1 MNFISSK
8 TKYLQAKMT
17 ASKLPKHKELKPE
30 ELRWKCDPNIF
41 EFESTEDIDPI
52 EGILGQERALKAIRM
67 GVDLRSP
74 GYNIYIAGL
83 SGSGKA
89 TTVKQM
95 LEKISSDC
103 PRLYDYAYVNNFR
116 DPDQP
121 LLIKFNKGQA
131 KEFKQDLNSAI
142 EVLKQRI
149 PITLDSELYL
159 SRKKNIVDEYNQKE
173 QDLMTSFDE
182 ELRKKGFS
190 LGQIRVG
197 EQIRPDIIPLIDG
210 QPVPVFQLEELIKQ
224 NKLTKEAAQ
233 QIVKDYNGHQPKLQT
248 IFKKGLK
255 ISQEFQEKLQQ
266 LEKESAEVIVLGI
279 FEGLKEKYNS
289 NSALE
294 HLNTIEDNI
303 LNNIQIFKGTKPE
316 GEITQEGLMIDYFRE
331 YDLNIILDNSETNE
345 CPVIV
350 ETNPIFTNLFGTI
363 EKVNDGKGNWYSDF
377 TNIKAGSLLRANGG
391 YLVLNVMHLFE
402 ETGVWK
408 SLKRVLTYNKLEIQ
422 ESPYHL
428 SMSSTSLK
436 PQPIDIDTKVI
447 LIGSQI
453 IYSYLTER
461 EYDFKKMFKVKAD
474 FDYEINRSDNV
485 VVEYAQVINK
495 LIKQEKLKEFD
506 KSAIAYLLEISAIMA
521 GRQNKL
527 TLRFSRIADL
537 AREASFWATDDGF
550 NVVSAAHIEK
560 AYQLARERHGML
572 EDKVTEM
579 FENKT
584 LLIDTDGEEVGQ
596 INGLAVY
603 NADFYSFGRP
613 TRITATVSLGSGT
626 IINVEREAG
635 MSGRHYNKGVLII
648 SGYFKETF
656 GQDQPLSFNAN
667 LVFEQSYG
675 MVDGDS
681 ASCTEIFALL
691 STLSGLPIK
700 QSIAVT
706 GSLNQKGTVQPIG
719 GVNEKIEGFF
729 DICKLNGLTG
739 NQGVIIP
746 IQNVIDLMLREDVI
760 EAVKKNKFHIYPIAR
775 VEEGIEI
782 LTGVKAGNK
791 TEKGYEEGTVFDK
804 VEKKIRELYAKSRA
818 VKSKNEDV
826 EKNKI
831 IPDKNKKSSIKKS
844 GNKKPGR
851 RIK

>member
-1 MNFISSK
+1 
-8 TKYLQAKMT
+8 MT
-17 ASKLPKHKELKPE
+17 SLKPIKQRELKPE
-30 ELRWKCDPNIF
+30 ELRWKCDPEIF
-41 EFESTEDIDPI
+41 EFDSTEDVDPI

-89 TTVKQM
+89 TTVKKM

-103 PRLYDYAYVNNFR
+103 PRLYDYAYVNNFK

-121 LLIKFNKGQA
+121 LLIRFHKGQA
-131 KEFKQDLNSAI
+131 KEFKQDLYAAI
-142 EVLKQRI
+142 EILKQRI
-149 PITLDSELYL
+149 PLALESDLYL
-159 SRKKNIVDEYNQKE
+159 ARRKNIIDDYNQKE
-173 QDLMTSFDE
+173 QELMNSFDN
-182 ELRKKGFS
+182 ELRQKGFS
-190 LGQIRVG
+190 LGQIKVG
-197 EQIRPDIIPLIDG
+197 DQIRPDIIPLING
-210 QPVPVFQLEELIKQ
+210 EPVPVFQLEDLIKQ
-224 NKLTKEAAQ
+224 NKLSKDDAQ
-233 QIVKDYNGHQPKLQT
+233 KIVNDYNSHQQKLQV

-255 ISQEFQEKLQQ
+255 ISQDFQERLQL

-279 FEGLKEKYNS
+279 FEGLKEKYNA

-294 HLNTIEDNI
+294 HLNNVEENI
-303 LNNIQIFKGTKPE
+303 LNNIQIFKGVKPE
-316 GEITQEGLMIDYFRE
+316 GEMTQEGLLIDYFRD
-331 YDLNIILDNSETNE
+331 YDINIILDNTDTTE

-350 ETNPIFTNLFGTI
+350 ETNPTYTNLFGTI
-363 EKVNDGKGNWYSDF
+363 ERVNDGKGNWYSDF

-391 YLVLNVMHLFE
+391 YLVLNIMHLFE
-402 ETGVWK
+402 ESGVWK
-408 SLKRVLTYNKLEIQ
+408 SLKRVLTYSKLEIQ
-422 ESPYHL
+422 ESPYHFT
-428 SMSSTSLK
+428 MAATSLK

-447 LIGSQI
+447 LIGSQM
-453 IYSYLTER
+453 IYAYLSER

-474 FDYEINRSDNV
+474 FDYEITRNDSV
-485 VVEYAQVINK
+485 IAEYIKVIKK
-495 LIKQEKLKEFD
+495 LIKEEKLKEFD
-506 KSAIAYLLEISAIMA
+506 KTAIADLLEISAMMA

-527 TLRFSRIADL
+527 TLRFSRIADI
-537 AREASFWATDDGF
+537 AREASFWAADDGF
-550 NVVSAAHIEK
+550 NIVSAAHIEK
-560 AYQLARERHGML
+560 AYQLAKERHGML
-572 EDKVTEM
+572 EEKVTEM

-584 LLIDTDGEEVGQ
+584 LLIDTDGEKVGQ

-648 SGYFKETF
+648 SGYFRETF

-706 GSLNQKGTVQPIG
+706 GSLNQKGDVQPIG

-746 IQNVIDLMLREDVI
+746 IQNVEDLMLRHDVI
-760 EAVKKNKFHIYPIAR
+760 DAVSKNKFHIYPISR

-782 LTGVKAGNK
+782 LTGVKAGMK
-791 TEKGYEEGTVFDK
+791 TTTGYEEGSVFDR
-804 VEKKIRELYAKSRA
+804 VEKKIKELFEKSRA
-818 VKSKNEDV
+818 IRSRNNEEEKKQMNKKKISKKANNKNPRPVKKSK
-826 EKNKI
+826 K
-831 IPDKNKKSSIKKS
+831 
-844 GNKKPGR
+844 
-851 RIK
+851 

>member
-1 MNFISSK
+1 MNLISSK
-8 TKYLQAKMT
+8 TKYLQANMAAPKP
-17 ASKLPKHKELKPE
+17 PKHNELKPE

-95 LEKISSDC
+95 LEKISADC
-103 PRLYDYAYVNNFR
+103 PRFYDYAYVNNFR

-121 LLIKFNKGQA
+121 LLIKFHKGQA

-149 PITLDSELYL
+149 PIALESELYL

-173 QDLMTSFDE
+173 QDLMNSFDE

-233 QIVKDYNGHQPKLQT
+233 QIVKDYNGQQPKLQI

-266 LEKESAEVIVLGI
+266 LEKESAEVIVFGI

-303 LNNIQIFKGTKPE
+303 LNNIQIFKGIKTE
-316 GEITQEGLMIDYFRE
+316 GEMTQEGLMIDYFRE

-350 ETNPIFTNLFGTI
+350 ETNPTYTNLFGSI

-377 TNIKAGSLLRANGG
+377 TNVKAGSLLRANGG
-391 YLVLNVMHLFE
+391 YLVLNIMHLFE
-402 ETGVWK
+402 EPGVWK

-422 ESPYHL
+422 ESPYHY
-428 SMSSTSLK
+428 SMASTSLK

-485 VVEYAQVINK
+485 V
-495 LIKQEKLKEFD
+495 
-506 KSAIAYLLEISAIMA
+506 S
-521 GRQNKL
+521 
-527 TLRFSRIADL
+527 
-537 AREASFWATDDGF
+537 
-550 NVVSAAHIEK
+550 
-560 AYQLARERHGML
+560 
-572 EDKVTEM
+572 
-579 FENKT
+579 
-584 LLIDTDGEEVGQ
+584 
-596 INGLAVY
+596 
-603 NADFYSFGRP
+603 
-613 TRITATVSLGSGT
+613 
-626 IINVEREAG
+626 
-635 MSGRHYNKGVLII
+635 
-648 SGYFKETF
+648 
-656 GQDQPLSFNAN
+656 
-667 LVFEQSYG
+667 
-675 MVDGDS
+675 
-681 ASCTEIFALL
+681 
-691 STLSGLPIK
+691 
-700 QSIAVT
+700 
-706 GSLNQKGTVQPIG
+706 
-719 GVNEKIEGFF
+719 
-729 DICKLNGLTG
+729 
-739 NQGVIIP
+739 
-746 IQNVIDLMLREDVI
+746 
-760 EAVKKNKFHIYPIAR
+760 
-775 VEEGIEI
+775 
-782 LTGVKAGNK
+782 
-791 TEKGYEEGTVFDK
+791 
-804 VEKKIRELYAKSRA
+804 
-818 VKSKNEDV
+818 
-826 EKNKI
+826 
-831 IPDKNKKSSIKKS
+831 
-844 GNKKPGR
+844 
-851 RIK
+851 

>member
-1 MNFISSK
+1 MTSSK
-8 TKYLQAKMT
+8 PL
-17 ASKLPKHKELKPE
+17 KHKELKPE

-41 EFESTEDIDPI
+41 DFDSTEDISPL
-52 EGILGQERALKAIRM
+52 EGIIGQERALKAIRM

-121 LLIKFNKGQA
+121 VLIKFHKGQA
-131 KEFKQDLNSAI
+131 REFKQDLNSAI

-149 PITLDSELYL
+149 PIALESELYL

-173 QDLMTSFDE
+173 QELMTSFDE

-210 QPVPVFQLEELIKQ
+210 QAVPVFQLDELIKE
-224 NKLTKEAAQ
+224 NKITKETAQ
-233 QIVKDYNGHQPKLQT
+233 QIINDYNGHQPKLQI

-255 ISQEFQEKLQQ
+255 ISQEFQEKLQL

-279 FEGLKEKYNS
+279 FEGLKEKYNT

-294 HLNTIEDNI
+294 HLNTVQENI
-303 LNNIQIFKGTKPE
+303 LNNIQIFKGIKPE
-316 GEITQEGLMIDYFRE
+316 GEITQEGLFIDYFRE

-345 CPVIV
+345 CPVII
-350 ETNPIFTNLFGTI
+350 ETNPTFTNLLGTI

-391 YLVLNVMHLFE
+391 YLVLNIMHLFE
-402 ETGVWK
+402 ESGVWK

-422 ESPYHL
+422 ESPYHFT
-428 SMSSTSLK
+428 MASSSLK

-447 LIGSQI
+447 LIGSQM
-453 IYSYLTER
+453 IYAYLAER

-474 FDYEINRSDNV
+474 FDYEIIHNKNV
-485 VVEYAQVINK
+485 LVDYAHVIKK

-506 KSAIAYLLEISAIMA
+506 KSAIAHLLEISAIWA
-521 GRQNKL
+521 GRQTKL

-537 AREASFWATDDGF
+537 AREASFWAGDDGF
-550 NVVSAAHIEK
+550 NIVSAAHVEK
-560 AYQLARERHGML
+560 AFRLAKERHGML

-584 LLIDTDGEEVGQ
+584 LLVDTDGERIGQ

-648 SGYFKETF
+648 SGYFRETF

-691 STLSGLPIK
+691 STLAVLPIK

-706 GSLNQKGTVQPIG
+706 GSLNQKGDVQPIG

-729 DICKLNGLTG
+729 DICKLHGITG
-739 NQGVIIP
+739 YQGVIIP
-746 IQNVIDLMLREDVI
+746 KQNVADLMLRDDVI
-760 EAVKKNKFHIYPIAR
+760 EAVKKNKFHIYPITR

-782 LTGVKAGNK
+782 LTGIKAGNK
-791 TEKGYEEGTVFDK
+791 TRKGYENGSVFDR
-804 VEKKIRELYAKSRA
+804 VERKIQELFEKSRA
-818 VKSKNEDV
+818 IRSRNTEEEKKKNLL
-826 EKNKI
+826 
-831 IPDKNKKSSIKKS
+831 NKKSTLKIKDK
-844 GNKKPGR
+844 KKPGG
-851 RIK
+851 RIIK